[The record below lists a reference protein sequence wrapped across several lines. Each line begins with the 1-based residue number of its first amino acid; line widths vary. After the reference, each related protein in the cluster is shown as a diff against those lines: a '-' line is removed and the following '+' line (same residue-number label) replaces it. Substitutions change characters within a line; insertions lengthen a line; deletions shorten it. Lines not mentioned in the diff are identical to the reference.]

1 MGINGFWIFLND
13 IVKKIDI
20 DKIKFKP
27 LIIDINLYIYKYVI
41 GLRNNVNN
49 KYPNSIHIYA
59 LYRILRMLLNYN
71 ILPICIFDGKTPKLK
86 QDSVNRRKQLSHNA
100 NEKIVSNNLNP
111 NLNLNQYIKNYKKS
125 FVLTYDMIEEC
136 KIFLDHTGL
145 PYVESIGEGD
155 PQCAA
160 LSHYYS
166 NSITGVLSDD
176 SDIITY
182 GSKIL
187 FKEIDPE
194 TNIITYISQ
203 QSIIEYL
210 QNKTNNIRKENNLE
224 SLTFTF
230 DAFIDFTIVL
240 GNDYANGIR
249 SSQKICRE
257 ELFKLFVL
265 NDLDIN
271 KLILYIYKINTNY
284 EKILYYIPEN
294 FLEKYSEIKKLYLNV
309 EIINPS
315 NINIHMSNPNLTKL
329 KDFLTTH
336 NFLQNDILILSNI
349 LIQNYKLFSIKKI

>member
-1 MGINGFWIFLND
+1 MGINGFWVFLND
-13 IVKKIDI
+13 IVKKVDI

-59 LYRILRMLLNYN
+59 LYRILKMLLNYN

-86 QDSVNRRKQLSHNA
+86 QDSIIRRKQISHNA
-100 NEKIVSNNLNP
+100 NEKIALNNLNSD
-111 NLNLNQYIKNYKKS
+111 QYIKNYKKS
-125 FVLTYDMIEEC
+125 FILTYDMIQEC
-136 KIFLDHTGL
+136 KIFLGHTGL
-145 PYVESIGEGD
+145 PYVESLGEGD

-160 LSHYYS
+160 MSHYYS

-187 FKEIDPE
+187 FKEINPE

-203 QSIIEYL
+203 QAIIEYL

-224 SLTFTF
+224 ALTFTF
-230 DAFIDFTIVL
+230 DSFIDFTIVL
-240 GNDYANGIR
+240 GNDYAHGIR
-249 SSQKICRE
+249 SNQKINRE

-271 KLILYIYKINTNY
+271 KLVSYIYELNNNFGTIV
-284 EKILYYIPEN
+284 YYIPEK
-294 FLEKYSEIKKLYLNV
+294 FIEKYIEIKNLYLKV
-309 EIINPS
+309 EIIHPS
-315 NINIHMSNPNLTKL
+315 KINIQMTNPNLSKL
-329 KDFLTTH
+329 KNFLTTH
-336 NFLQNDILILSNI
+336 NIFENDILILSNI
-349 LIQNYKLFSIKKI
+349 LIQNYKLFSIKRI